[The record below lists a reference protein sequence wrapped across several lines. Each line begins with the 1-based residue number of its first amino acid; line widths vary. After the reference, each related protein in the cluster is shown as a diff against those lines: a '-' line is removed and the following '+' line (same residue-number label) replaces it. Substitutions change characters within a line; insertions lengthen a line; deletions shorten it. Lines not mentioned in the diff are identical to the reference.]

1 MQGFSV
7 LAGYM
12 STFRNGNL
20 EKISLVSTFE
30 KPYFTKMWP
39 MSTFENEN
47 SKIIF
52 FVSSFL
58 DWYKAI
64 AKNLDFVH
72 NLDLQK
78 SRFRDILPHRK
89 V

>member
-30 KPYFTKMWP
+30 KPYSEKMWL

-47 SKIIF
+47 FKIIF
-52 FVSSFL
+52 FVSTFL
-58 DWYKAI
+58 DWYKA
-64 AKNLDFVH
+64 LSYCSCYHLF
-72 NLDLQK
+72 LREFL
-78 SRFRDILPHRK
+78 RK
-89 V
+89 VV